1 VSFDELFGLKGEL
14 GVITGAG
21 GAVWCHVPCSGGS
34 RRERWAWLSTWARTR
49 LPALT
54 KLP

>member
-21 GAVWCHVPCSGGS
+21 GLCGAMSRALAAAGVKGGHG
-34 RRERWAWLSTWARTR
+34 
-49 LPALT
+49 
-54 KLP
+54 